1 MLPFWLYA
9 SMDKNKWVGHYLK
22 VGHLCGTLPTES
34 AQIWHMVSFQC
45 TSVEWINQSLWR
57 RFKNPISSSHFPFH
71 SLPPPPMGTV
81 WGRAERGLQKSSPG
95 CGECVHQLAQTSW
108 RPGLGLAQGAL
119 VASHCRQAPLRYGM
133 DRPYLCTEPA
143 YPGLLVALLSPKKEM
158 RVCLGS
164 SEHRWFTPQ
173 HPGGEPMGETE

>member
-1 MLPFWLYA
+1 MAPFPLNQHKSGTWSA
-9 SMDKNKWVGHYLK
+9 FSA
-22 VGHLCGTLPTES
+22 HLLSELINLFDAGLRIPSPYPTS
-34 AQIWHMVSFQC
+34 
-45 TSVEWINQSLWR
+45 
-57 RFKNPISSSHFPFH
+57 PFTPSP
-71 SLPPPPMGTV
+71 SLPLSMGTV

-164 SEHRWFTPQ
+164 SEHHWFTPQ